1 MTSITIYLPGKYED
15 DSVDKAQY
23 CLLVA
28 YTEGAAYS
36 CGRGC
41 FDLRIPYEPDI

>member
-1 MTSITIYLPGKYED
+1 MTSITIYLPDNYED

-28 YTEGAAYS
+28 YTEGAASS
-36 CGRGC
+36 CRRGS
-41 FDLRIPYEPDI
+41 FDLRIPCEQDI